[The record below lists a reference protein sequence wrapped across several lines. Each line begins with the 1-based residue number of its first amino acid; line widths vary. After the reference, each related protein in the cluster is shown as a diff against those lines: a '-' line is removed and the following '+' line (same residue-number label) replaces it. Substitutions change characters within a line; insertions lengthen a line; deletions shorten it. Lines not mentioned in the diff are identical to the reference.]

1 VFVAL
6 RRKYTTTD
14 MMKEYIAES
23 LLILMG
29 NKPFEEI
36 KINEITAKAGVNRS
50 TYYRNFQSKTDIV
63 VSYSKNMMYEFLED
77 FSEEDSSLETYLF
90 KMFSHFYN
98 YKKELLL
105 IYKQG
110 LSSLILESL
119 HEMFSNDPRSS
130 SLTFEERCK
139 KYYHTGG
146 IYNTLLLWFADEMS
160 TPPKRMGEI
169 TFSHLPKGFTLT

>member
-1 VFVAL
+1 M
-6 RRKYTTTD
+6 RRKNKTSD

-29 NKPFEEI
+29 TGSFEEI

-50 TYYRNFQSKTDIV
+50 TYYRNFQSKNDIV
-63 VSYSKNMMYEFLED
+63 VFYFKNIMYELLEVL
-77 FSEEDSSLETYLF
+77 SEEDNSLETYLF

-110 LSSLILESL
+110 LSNLILESF
-119 HEMFSNDPRSS
+119 HEIFSNASRSS

-146 IYNTLLLWFADEMS
+146 IYNTLLLWFADEMC
-160 TPPKRMGEI
+160 TPPKRMSEI
-169 TFSHLPKGFTLT
+169 TFSHLPRGFALT